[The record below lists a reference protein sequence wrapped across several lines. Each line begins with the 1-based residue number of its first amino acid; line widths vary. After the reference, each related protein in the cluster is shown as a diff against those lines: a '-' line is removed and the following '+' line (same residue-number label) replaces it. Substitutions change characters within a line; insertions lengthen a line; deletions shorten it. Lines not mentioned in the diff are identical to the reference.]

1 MKTLYILALTIPILA
16 VIALYSHASNG
27 SRRIT
32 DSKLLTLWKQN
43 KIPIIVD
50 VRTTTEWNQG
60 HFSDAVHLPVQDITA
75 DHQVVND
82 LREWTSSNYRVH
94 NSLDQPCILVYCR
107 TGNRARMAADNL
119 ASHLHSNACI
129 YYTTQT
135 HDELENML
143 RGQHQPQP

>member
-1 MKTLYILALTIPILA
+1 MKTLYILTLTIPILA
-16 VIALYSHASNG
+16 VIALYSHASYG

-32 DSKLLTLWKQN
+32 DSKLRTLWKQH
-43 KIPIIVD
+43 KIPIVVD

-60 HFSDAVHLPVQDITA
+60 HFSDAVHLPAQDITA

-82 LREWTSSNYRVH
+82 LREWTHSNYRIH

-107 TGNRARMAADNL
+107 TGNRARVAADNL

-135 HDELENML
+135 HQELENML
-143 RGQHQPQP
+143 RDQP